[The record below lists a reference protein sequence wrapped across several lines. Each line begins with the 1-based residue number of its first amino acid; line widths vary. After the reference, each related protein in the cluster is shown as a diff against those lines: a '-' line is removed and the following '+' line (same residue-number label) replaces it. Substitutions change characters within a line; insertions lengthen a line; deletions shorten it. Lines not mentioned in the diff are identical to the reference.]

1 MAIFQAVKGE
11 RVARRATWLPGQ
23 VLVLASGE
31 IGRCRQPS
39 TGSRLLCSF
48 SETDTHWAPNFG
60 AGLMIRATD
69 KLSIRLEFEKFSNL
83 GDDQTTGEH
92 DVTMFSAGVLVR
104 F

>member
-1 MAIFQAVKGE
+1 
-11 RVARRATWLPGQ
+11 
-23 VLVLASGE
+23 
-31 IGRCRQPS
+31 
-39 TGSRLLCSF
+39 
-48 SETDTHWAPNFG
+48 
-60 AGLMIRATD
+60 MIRATD